1 MSSSVFYYEAKDN
14 AQSGNP
20 GSGHI
25 LWNNVTMTASTQIN
39 INHLT
44 DTPVTDID
52 IFLALLQVG
61 QQITI
66 QDQNDSGNYQVWTI
80 TGATTQIV
88 GASNYWEVPV
98 SLVSAAGTAQFPNNH
113 KIILATLGA
122 TGSSGSSGTSGTSGT
137 NGTSGSSGITPAT
150 YKMDISC
157 AISDEST
164 QITTGTEKLT
174 IYAPY
179 DFTITEVQA
188 SLSTSGSTLSQFDVN
203 INGTSIFS
211 TNPTI
216 DANENSTGTAATPS
230 VLSTTTVT
238 KYDRI
243 TYDIDTAGA
252 GARGAKIYIVGTRA
266 I

>member
-1 MSSSVFYYEAKDN
+1 MSS
-14 AQSGNP
+14 
-20 GSGHI
+20 
-25 LWNNVTMTASTQIN
+25 STQIN

-44 DTPVTDID
+44 DAPIIDID
-52 IFLALLQVG
+52 IFLALLQTG

-66 QDQNDSGNYQVWTI
+66 QDRNNSANYQVWTI
-80 TGATTQIV
+80 TSTPILIA

-98 SLVSAAGTAQFPNNH
+98 SLVSVGGNPQFANNH
-113 KIILATLGA
+113 EIFLAIV
-122 TGSSGSSGTSGTSGT
+122 SPSGTSGTS
-137 NGTSGSSGITPAT
+137 GTSGSSGITPAT